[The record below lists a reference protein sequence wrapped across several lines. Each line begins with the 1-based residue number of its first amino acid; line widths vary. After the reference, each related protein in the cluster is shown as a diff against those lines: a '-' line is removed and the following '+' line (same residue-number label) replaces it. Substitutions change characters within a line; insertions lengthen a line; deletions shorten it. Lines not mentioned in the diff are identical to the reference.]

1 MASKLST
8 LTEDWGYESTLDLM
22 TDYMHEG
29 IMPAICMNKGCNY
42 STEME
47 PDQDRGLCECC
58 GTNSVT
64 SAAILLGVI

>member
-1 MASKLST
+1 MSKLNV
-8 LTEDWGYESTLDLM
+8 LTVLWGYESALDLM

-29 IMPAICMNKGCNY
+29 IYPAICMNKGCNY

-47 PDQDRGLCECC
+47 PDQDRGWCECC
-58 GTNSVT
+58 NTDSVT